1 MRGYRGMSLKPYGT
15 CKALRMGDP
24 GAEISDGNKRC
35 ISGTD
40 IPAVI
45 VAWAPNAM
53 VFPFVEMEMG

>member
-40 IPAVI
+40 IPAVV
-45 VAWAPNAM
+45 VACAPNTL
-53 VFPFVEMEMG
+53 